1 MIRMRQLIA
10 ERVEPA
16 RKRVRSLIKEH
27 GGRSIAQLNVA
38 QLYGGVRGV
47 ICLVNETSALDPML
61 GIRYRGRTIPELLA
75 RLPRAVDSQQPLAE
89 GLLFLLMTGE
99 EPSDEDAAEVAAD
112 LRARARSLDGDVL
125 LALAGLPAETEPMA
139 QLAVAVLSM
148 QHTSVA
154 HRAYREGAHSRDLW
168 EATYEDALNLLAAL
182 PAIAAA
188 IHRRTN
194 GAPPATAPP
203 PEGLDWAGRLAWAL
217 AGDTP
222 LFDEA
227 TRLFSFL
234 HGDHEG
240 GNIGAH
246 ATHLV
251 GSALADPYYAF
262 SAGVAGLAG
271 PLHGRATQDFMRWV
285 TPLVEDA
292 GGPPTR
298 EAVERHC
305 VETLELGQVI
315 PGFGHAVLRRVDPRY
330 VALYRFCREHFP
342 DSELVQ
348 TVGLLYEVVPEVLK
362 RHGQDR
368 NVWPT
373 VDAYA
378 GVLLR
383 QFNVVDEP
391 FYSVLIAVSRAIGVL
406 SALVWDRILALPPE
420 RPKSVTTDWLERHL
434 NRG

>member
-1 MIRMRQLIA
+1 MNRMRQLID

-16 RKRVRSLIKEH
+16 RKRVRALIKEH
-27 GGRSIAQLNVA
+27 GARPIAEINVA

-47 ICLVNETSALDPML
+47 ISLVNETSALDPMQ
-61 GIRYRGRTIPELLA
+61 GIRYRGRTIPELIQ
-75 RLPRAVDSQQPLAE
+75 RLPRAPGGGQPLAE

-99 EPSDEDAAEVAAD
+99 EPTDEDVAAVAED
-112 LRARARSLDGDVL
+112 LRARARRFDQAVPP
-125 LALAGLPAETEPMA
+125 ALAALPPDTEPMA
-139 QLAVAVLSM
+139 QLAVAVLSL
-148 QHTSVA
+148 QHTSEA
-154 HRAYREGAHSRDLW
+154 HRIYKAGAHAKDLW
-168 EATYEDALNLLAAL
+168 EGTYEDALNLLARL
-182 PAIAAA
+182 PALAAT
-188 IHRRTN
+188 IYRRTH
-194 GAPPATAPP
+194 GLAAPQLPDD
-203 PEGLDWAGRLAWAL
+203 LDWAGGLAWML
-217 AGDTP
+217 AGEAP
-222 LFDEA
+222 LFAEA
-227 TRLFSFL
+227 MRLFTFL

-271 PLHGRATQDFMRWV
+271 PLHGRSTQDFMRWV
-285 TPLVEDA
+285 APLVAD
-292 GGPPTR
+292 GTPSR

-305 VETLELGQVI
+305 VATLEQGQVI

-330 VALYRFCREHFP
+330 VALYRFCRERFP
-342 DSELVQ
+342 ESELVQ

-362 RHGQDR
+362 SHGQDR

-383 QFNVVDEP
+383 QLGLVDEP
-391 FYSVLIAVSRAIGVL
+391 FYGVLIAVSRAIGVL
-406 SALVWDRILALPPE
+406 SAQVWDRILALPPE
-420 RPKSVTTDWLERHL
+420 RPKSVTTDWLERYLARH
-434 NRG
+434 

>member
-1 MIRMRQLIA
+1 MDRMRQLIS

-16 RKRVRSLIKEH
+16 RKRVRALIKEH
-27 GGRSIAQLNVA
+27 GGRAISEINLA

-47 ICLVNETSALDPML
+47 ICLINETSALDPMQ
-61 GIRYRGRTIPELLA
+61 GIRYRGRTIPELLR
-75 RLPRAVDSQQPLAE
+75 RLPQAPGGHQPLAE

-99 EPSDEDAAEVAAD
+99 EPSDEDAAAVGAD
-112 LRARARSLDGDVL
+112 LRARAHGLDAVAAA
-125 LALAGLPAETEPMA
+125 ALAALPPETEPMA
-139 QLAVAVLSM
+139 QLAIGVLAM
-148 QHTSVA
+148 QRHSEA
-154 HRAYREGAHSRDLW
+154 HRAYQAGAHHRDLW
-168 EATYEDALNLLAAL
+168 ESTYDDALNLLAQL
-182 PAIAAA
+182 PALAAA
-188 IHRRTN
+188 IHRRARGLAEVN
-194 GAPPATAPP
+194 EPPD
-203 PEGLDWAGRLAWAL
+203 GLDWAGRLAWKL
-217 AGDTP
+217 AGDAP
-222 LFDEA
+222 LFAEA
-227 TRLFSFL
+227 IRLFTFL

-251 GSALADPYYAF
+251 GSGLADPYYAL

-285 TPLVEDA
+285 TPLVASGGAPSRED
-292 GGPPTR
+292 
-298 EAVERHC
+298 VERHC
-305 VETLELGQVI
+305 VATLEQGQVI

-342 DSELVQ
+342 ESDLVQ

-383 QFNVVDEP
+383 QFAVVDEP
-391 FYSVLIAVSRAIGVL
+391 FYGVLVAVSRAIGVL

-420 RPKSVTTDWLERHL
+420 RPKSVTTDWLVRHL
-434 NRG
+434 ERSS